1 MDDNFSS
8 KSIHVVFHA
17 VFEQLN
23 KLDRIEEIAFG
34 DVIGVGS
41 PISVCI
47 VCTAL

>member
-1 MDDNFSS
+1 MSFE
-8 KSIHVVFHA
+8 SIHVVFHA

-23 KLDRIEEIAFG
+23 RFDRIAFG

-47 VCTAL
+47 VCTVTI